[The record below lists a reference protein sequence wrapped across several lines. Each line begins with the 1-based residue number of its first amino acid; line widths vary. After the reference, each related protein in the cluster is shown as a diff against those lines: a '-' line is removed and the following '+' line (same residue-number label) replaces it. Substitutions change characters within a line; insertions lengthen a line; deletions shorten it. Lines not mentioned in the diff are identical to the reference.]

1 MAEGV
6 NVRFKGKL
14 KRFVETRVDE
24 ASGVYGSTSEYIR
37 DLVRRDYEREEA
49 RKWAGLRH
57 ELEAGALAPESAF
70 IPLNADS
77 IISSAKAKRSA
88 HAD

>member
-37 DLVRRDYEREEA
+37 DLVRRDYEREEV
-49 RKWAGLRH
+49 RKWAGLRN
-57 ELEAGALAPESAF
+57 ELEAGALATESAF

-77 IISSAKAKRSA
+77 IITSAKARRPA
-88 HAD
+88 HAG

>member
-57 ELEAGALAPESAF
+57 ELEAGALAPESVF
-70 IPLNADS
+70 TPLNADS
-77 IISSAKAKRSA
+77 IITSAKARRQG
-88 HAD
+88 HAG